1 MVVRGIPIHSQ
12 TQYMYESFVTA
23 SDGKRLRV
31 FHGNLCETKLFL
43 TLILP
48 FGLRLDAAKK
58 LCTMLADEFNVIT
71 WQGRS
76 LCDQPFASHE
86 IRMTP
91 EVHVQD
97 MRSVLDELGVP
108 KTDVVGFCSGAGIAL
123 VAANIEAHRID
134 RLALVCG
141 EYMLDP
147 VVCPQS
153 NFQREVDSLLPLAA
167 ESLNYAAALCEKIT
181 ASRVRAPAKTEFDE
195 EVLVPFSSAARLH
208 RHGLNYLSYRGTD
221 FMALAGEVPHRTRV
235 ISTDRDEQVSA
246 ASSQIIAGL
255 LRNAERH
262 VVVPGDHYEI
272 LRGKN
277 AVNDSIIEF
286 LGRREVV

>member
-1 MVVRGIPIHSQ
+1 
-12 TQYMYESFVTA
+12 MYESIVTA

-31 FHGNLCETKLFL
+31 FRGDLREAKPFL

-48 FGLRLDAAKK
+48 FGLRLDAART
-58 LCTMLADEFNVIT
+58 LCAMLSGEFNVVT

-76 LCDQPFASHE
+76 LCDQPLAAHE
-86 IRMTP
+86 NGMTP

-97 MRSVLDELGVP
+97 MCSVLDALGVR

-123 VAANIEAHRID
+123 VAARIEGHRIN

-141 EYMLDP
+141 EYMLSP
-147 VVCPQS
+147 AVCPQS

-167 ESLNYAAALCEKIT
+167 ESLNHAAALCEKLT

-195 EVLVPFSSAARLH
+195 EVVVPFSSAARLH

-246 ASSQIIAGL
+246 ASSQVIASL

-277 AVNDSIIEF
+277 AVNDSIVEF
-286 LGRREVV
+286 FGSREAV

>member
-1 MVVRGIPIHSQ
+1 MHPVS
-12 TQYMYESFVTA
+12 TKTLSMYESFITA
-23 SDGKRLRV
+23 SDGKQLRV
-31 FHGNLCETKLFL
+31 LHGDWLETRPFL

-48 FGLRLDAAKK
+48 FGLRVDAART
-58 LCTMLADEFNVIT
+58 LFALLASEFNVLT

-76 LCDQPFASHE
+76 LCDRPLAPHE
-86 IRMTP
+86 SGMTP
-91 EVHVQD
+91 EAHVRD
-97 MRSVLDELGVP
+97 MCSVLDAFDVR

-123 VAANIEAHRID
+123 VAATIEGHRID

-141 EYMLDP
+141 EYMLSP
-147 VVCPQS
+147 TVCPQS

-167 ESLNYAAALCEKIT
+167 QSLNHAAALCEKLT

-208 RHGLNYLSYRGTD
+208 RHGLNYLTYRGTD
-221 FMALAGEVPHRTRV
+221 FMALAGGVPHPTRL

-246 ASSQIIAGL
+246 ASSRVIAAL
-255 LRNAERH
+255 LRNAEQH

-272 LRGKN
+272 LRGRN
-277 AVNDSIIEF
+277 AVNDSIVEF
-286 LGRREVV
+286 LGGRGAA